1 MGQPLRILLSTSVF
15 TIRLKTICAT
25 VSSRTIFSRIISM
38 KCKFRFLN
46 MEPEQVEKR
55 RSRQGMQK
63 LRQKR
68 CKDKMK
74 QEKKRKYCVTEHRNN
89 KPHANKRSITATWLA
104 PARKRRPCCGL
115 RYDKCRC
122 KVLPGLKKK
131 PLQELAKRFLASPL
145 NTAGD
150 TTDVS
155 VFKELMQD
163 RCKTLSTRVILC
175 YCHIHIVFNQR
186 HLLEAMINKNV
197 FLSKKPW
204 VDWER
209 LHGVIVSAK
218 AKKQLV
224 RSSNFYSTTIRDVL
238 LQSGHKV
245 AHVPTN
251 PIARDVLACKIVGCD
266 AIPLAICDLYDAGP
280 SRDLW
285 KAMLQE
291 WLLQVKSKCS
301 GAFAHYY
308 MKCCLDRL
316 FAVRH
321 IDHGTISWWPS
332 ECPSY
337 KQWYKLLFTK
347 KKNFNEE
354 EKFQILCAIYKKL
367 NVVRTGC
374 TFTDALAQTCWS
386 LKEQDNRLMLG

>member
-1 MGQPLRILLSTSVF
+1 MRILLSTSVF

-68 CKDKMK
+68 CKDKTK

-89 KPHANKRSITATWLA
+89 KPHANKRSITATQHA
-104 PARKRRPCCGL
+104 PARKSRPCCGL

-175 YCHIHIVFNQR
+175 YSHIHIVFNQR

-204 VDWER
+204 VDWDR
-209 LHGVIVSAK
+209 FHGVIASAK
-218 AKKQLV
+218 ARKQLV

-266 AIPLAICDLYDAGP
+266 AIPPCDL
-280 SRDLW
+280 
-285 KAMLQE
+285 
-291 WLLQVKSKCS
+291 
-301 GAFAHYY
+301 
-308 MKCCLDRL
+308 
-316 FAVRH
+316 
-321 IDHGTISWWPS
+321 
-332 ECPSY
+332 
-337 KQWYKLLFTK
+337 
-347 KKNFNEE
+347 
-354 EKFQILCAIYKKL
+354 
-367 NVVRTGC
+367 
-374 TFTDALAQTCWS
+374 
-386 LKEQDNRLMLG
+386 